1 MKAYSAPNIVPG
13 LVVKSWLKHGAL
25 SWETYDLE
33 GGAWTMIIYKFK
45 DTEASHPQKIEEN
58 FQARLDL

>member
-13 LVVKSWLKHGAL
+13 LAVKSWLKHGAF
-25 SWETYDLE
+25 SWETDDPVGTL
-33 GGAWTMIIYKFK
+33 TMIVCKFK
-45 DTEASHPQKIEEN
+45 GTKASHSQKTEES